1 MGPTKSIS
9 TSSVGSSLASTDDI
23 VGAMRSLQHA
33 YLIGVEGVTE
43 IWLVRHADVYDDF
56 EEVSDPPLSPLGRQ
70 QAERLAHRLK
80 SLEIDA
86 VYCSPHRRA
95 LQTAAAFSDRI
106 ETDPR
111 LAEAR
116 AGYVAGKVE
125 LQESPAAVIQRM
137 QDAVDA
143 AMAAHPGGRIVMVT
157 HGIAILTYLCDILRL
172 TPGTLRLFPDFTSI
186 SVVRV
191 KGDRRMAGSL
201 CDTAHLVPM
210 P

>member
-1 MGPTKSIS
+1 
-9 TSSVGSSLASTDDI
+9 
-23 VGAMRSLQHA
+23 MRSLQHA

-43 IWLVRHADVYDDF
+43 IWLVRHADVYDGIEDAP
-56 EEVSDPPLSPLGRQ
+56 DPPLSPLGRK
-70 QAERLAHRLK
+70 QAECLAQRLK

-86 VYCSPHRRA
+86 VYSSPHRRA
-95 LQTAAAFSDRI
+95 LETAAALRDRVA
-106 ETDPR
+106 TDAR
-111 LAEAR
+111 LAEAH
-116 AGYVAGKVE
+116 AGYSGGKVE
-125 LQESPAAVIQRM
+125 LQESPDAVIRRM

-143 AMAAHPGGRIVMVT
+143 AVAAHPGGRIVMVT

-191 KGDRRMAGSL
+191 KGDRRVAGSL
-201 CDTAHLVPM
+201 CDTAHLEPA